1 MFWPRD
7 CAVVCILAALCLVL
21 SGCGGGGSSASASS
35 PAQIQLSVKAAGAGA
50 GVVSSSPGGINC
62 GSSCTANFSSGTQV
76 TLTASA
82 MANSFFSGW
91 SGACSGSGTC
101 TMTLTTNESVT
112 ATFSDSPVLTVSRS
126 GTGQGTVTSNPSG
139 INCGSTCSA
148 SFNPATQVTLTA
160 TPGANSTF
168 AAWAGACSG
177 SNPTCTVTLNA
188 SQQVTAI
195 FDVAQNNPTLSVVI
209 SGNGSVASNPGGI
222 NCPSTCN
229 ANFKSGTLVTLI
241 ETPAA
246 GSYFVGWS
254 GGGCSGSNPTCS
266 LTLTAN
272 QQVTATFNVTQSNP
286 TLTVVISGN
295 GSVTSNPAG
304 ISCPSKCSASFKS
317 GTLVTLTETPA
328 AGSYF
333 VGWSGG
339 GCSGSNST
347 CNLTL
352 TSSQQVT
359 ATFNVTQ
366 SNPTLSVALP
376 GTGSGSVSSS
386 PPGISCPT
394 TCSATFSGGT
404 QVTLTETPASGSYF
418 AGWSGGGCSGTSST
432 CVLTLN
438 ASEQVNAT
446 FTLSQGL
453 NSINHII
460 YMAQENR
467 SFDHYFGTLRA
478 YWKANGIADQSL
490 DGLPQFNPTSG
501 PPPLYGPPPTNPGC
515 DPAFQGCKIDANSP
529 QIQSYKF
536 ITECIENPGD
546 EWSASLRDRN
556 RADPLSADATLDGFV
571 LESAVYAR
579 TVGFYDTD
587 GIRSMGYH
595 DSTDLNYYYFMATAF
610 ATSDRWFSP
619 VMTRTPVNRNY
630 LDGATSMGHVH
641 TLQKKD
647 PPLSAPPIFEALQ
660 NAGITWKI
668 YVNPGN
674 VCTGPPYD
682 PACLLT
688 LSSIQTFA
696 FGQTIPTKYP
706 NNIAPISQYFTDL
719 QNGTLPQVGEIEEAS
734 DVGLDEHPSDYDS
747 APTNIQS
754 GAKYVS
760 SLING
765 LMGSSSWQDSAFIL
779 TYDEFGG
786 LYDHVPPQPTVSPDG
801 IKPLDLRPNDVCY
814 PPQTG
819 PVCDFVYTGY
829 RMPLIVVSPFTKQNY
844 VSHTVADT
852 TAILKFIETRYGLQ
866 PLNNRD
872 AAQMDMTEFFDFD
885 DPPWLTPPTPPAQA
899 TNGPCYINKVP

>member
-1 MFWPRD
+1 MFWPKD
-7 CAVVCILAALCLVL
+7 CAVICILAALCLVL
-21 SGCGGGGSSASASS
+21 AGCGGGGSSSSTSS
-35 PAQIQLSVKAAGAGA
+35 PAEIQLSVKAAGAGA

-62 GSSCTANFSSGTQV
+62 GNSCTASFSSGTQV
-76 TLTASA
+76 TLTAAA

-91 SGACSGSGTC
+91 SGSCSGSGTC
-101 TMTLTTNESVT
+101 VMTLTSNESVT
-112 ATFSDSPVLTVSRS
+112 ATFSDSPVLTVSLS

-148 SFNPATQVTLTA
+148 TFNPATPVTLTA
-160 TPGANSTF
+160 TAGSNSTF
-168 AAWAGACSG
+168 AGWSGACSG
-177 SNPTCTVTLNA
+177 NTPTCNVTLNA

-195 FDVAQNNPTLSVVI
+195 FNAVQNNPILSVAI
-209 SGNGSVASNPGGI
+209 SGNGSVSSSPGGI
-222 NCPSTCN
+222 SCPPTCS
-229 ANFKSGTLVTLI
+229 ASFKSGTVVALTAV
-241 ETPAA
+241 PAT
-246 GSYFVGWS
+246 GSYFVGWT
-254 GGGCSGSNPTCS
+254 GGGCGGSNSTCN

-286 TLTVVISGN
+286 TLTV
-295 GSVTSNPAG
+295 
-304 ISCPSKCSASFKS
+304 
-317 GTLVTLTETPA
+317 
-328 AGSYF
+328 
-333 VGWSGG
+333 
-339 GCSGSNST
+339 
-347 CNLTL
+347 
-352 TSSQQVT
+352 
-359 ATFNVTQ
+359 
-366 SNPTLSVALP
+366 ALP
-376 GTGSGSVSSS
+376 GTGSGSVSSN
-386 PPGISCPT
+386 PAGISCPT
-394 TCSATFSGGT
+394 TCSFSFKGGT
-404 QVTLTETPASGSYF
+404 QVTLTETPVSGSYF
-418 AGWSGGGCSGTSST
+418 AGWSGGGCSGSNST

-438 ASEQVNAT
+438 ASEQVTAT

-478 YWKANGIADQSL
+478 YWKANGIPDQSL

-515 DPAFQGCKIDANSP
+515 DPAFKGCKVDANSP

-571 LESAVYAR
+571 QESAIYAR

-641 TLQKKD
+641 TLRKND
-647 PPLSAPPIFEALQ
+647 PPFPAPPIFEALQ

-674 VCTGPPYD
+674 VCQGPPYD

-852 TAILKFIETRYGLQ
+852 TAILKFIETRYGLP